1 MARYW
6 NVYKNYF
13 RSSFVRELE
22 FRANFIAK
30 LMGNAVWIGFGLM
43 VVLVIYGN
51 TNSVA
56 GWDRTDSLLLLAVAT
71 IVASSVEVFSFGLLE
86 IPEQVRK
93 GTLDFVLTKPVDTQ
107 FAVSLRRV
115 NFDRIGSVIAGWI
128 LFVLCIVRGAGTIHQ
143 DQVIA
148 CIVAMMA
155 SCCLYYSLILFFMT
169 MAIWFVR
176 VENLWVLGEVTMNVA
191 RYPIDIYSGIVK
203 RIFFSFLPVAFLASV
218 PVLQLVRGT
227 DFSLVMASLGWAL
240 AALIG
245 TRLLW
250 RRALRSYSSA
260 SS

>member
-1 MARYW
+1 MRYW
-6 NVYKNYF
+6 QVYKNYF

-30 LMGNAVWIGFGLM
+30 LVGNAVWIGFGLM

-51 TNSVA
+51 TKSVA
-56 GWDRTDSLLLLAVAT
+56 GWDRTDALLLLAVT
-71 IVASSVEVFSFGLLE
+71 SIVASTVEIFAFGLLE

-107 FAVSLRRV
+107 FAVSFRRV
-115 NFDRIGSVIAGWI
+115 NFDRFGSVIAGWL
-128 LFVLCIVRGAGTIHQ
+128 LFTLCIVKGDSAPTAMQIG
-143 DQVIA
+143 VSL
-148 CIVAMMA
+148 VAMVG
-155 SCCLYYSLILFFMT
+155 SCCLYYSLLMFFMT
-169 MAIWFVR
+169 LAIWFVR
-176 VENLWVLGEVTMNVA
+176 VDNLWVLGEVTMNVA
-191 RYPIDIYSGIVK
+191 RYPIDIYSTIVK

-218 PVLQLVRGT
+218 PVMQLVQRVDIALVAG
-227 DFSLVMASLGWAL
+227 SVAWGLVMVV
-240 AALIG
+240 G